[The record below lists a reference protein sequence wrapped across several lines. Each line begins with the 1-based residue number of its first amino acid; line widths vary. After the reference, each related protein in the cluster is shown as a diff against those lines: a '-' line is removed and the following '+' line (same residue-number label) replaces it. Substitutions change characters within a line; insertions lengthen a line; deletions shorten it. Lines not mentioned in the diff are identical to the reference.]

1 MFNTTLK
8 STLLVAPLA
17 VLLTAVSFGA
27 QAAPQ
32 TYRLDPTHTAVTW
45 HVNHFGFS
53 TPSGKFMNVDGTLV
67 LDEANPAA
75 SSVKVEIKIADG
87 KSGVTKLDEHLVG
100 PEFFDV
106 AKFPI
111 ATFTSTKVELTG
123 KDTAKVTGDLTIH
136 GITKPATLDVKLN
149 KIGENFMKVPTAGF
163 TASTTLKRSDF
174 GMMAYLPNLGD
185 DVKIDIESEANIAPA
200 VNQ

>member
-8 STLLVAPLA
+8 STSLA
-17 VLLTAVSFGA
+17 VLLIATSFGA

-32 TYRLDPTHTAVTW
+32 TYKLDPTHTAITW
-45 HVNHFGFS
+45 HVSHFGFS

-75 SSVKVEIKIADG
+75 SSVKVEIKVADG
-87 KSGVTKLDEHLVG
+87 KSGVTKLDDHLAG

-106 AKFPI
+106 AKFPT

-174 GMMAYLPNLGD
+174 GMTTYLPGLAD

-200 VNQ
+200 VN